1 MNIAALGTLRWT
13 ALVTVLALSHGAGA
27 GTIPLQNPR
36 EPHRPVPL
44 PLLLEHAELDAS
56 LKAAA
61 RQDGDLGAA
70 ARAVLEL
77 VEPHMKREQALA
89 LPPLRLL
96 PRLANREFAGDI
108 ADMVAVTERLR
119 AELPTLRSEHVA
131 IKRALEELW
140 AIAWATGKPE
150 YAFLAQ
156 RVNRHLEIDEQVLY
170 PMSLV
175 VGDYLALMRA
185 RTSPTN

>member
-1 MNIAALGTLRWT
+1 MSITALSTIQWT
-13 ALVTVLALSHGAGA
+13 ALATVLALSHGAGA
-27 GTIPLQNPR
+27 GTVPLQNPR
-36 EPHRPVPL
+36 DAHRPIPL
-44 PLLLEHAELDAS
+44 AMLLEHAELDAS

-61 RQDGDLGAA
+61 REDGDLGAA

-96 PRLANREFAGDI
+96 PRLANREFGGDI
-108 ADMVAVTERLR
+108 AEMVAVTARLR

-140 AIAWATGKPE
+140 ATAWAVGKPE

-156 RVNRHLEIDEQVLY
+156 RVNRHIEIDEQVVF

-175 VGDYLALMRA
+175 VGDYLALLRA
-185 RTSPTN
+185 RTPPTD

>member
-1 MNIAALGTLRWT
+1 MNITALGTLRWT
-13 ALVTVLALSHGAGA
+13 ALVTVLALSHGVGA
-27 GTIPLQNPR
+27 GTVSLQSPR
-36 EPHRPVPL
+36 EPHRPAPL
-44 PLLLEHAELDAS
+44 PLLLEHAELYAS

-61 RQDGDLGAA
+61 REDGDLGAT

-96 PRLANREFAGDI
+96 PRLANREFGGEI
-108 ADMVAVTERLR
+108 ADVVAVTERLR
-119 AELPTLRSEHVA
+119 AELPTLRSEHLA

-140 AIAWATGKPE
+140 TTAWAVGRPE
-150 YAFLAQ
+150 YAFLTQ
-156 RVNRHLEIDEQVLY
+156 RVNRHIEIDEQVLY

-175 VGDYLALMRA
+175 TGDYLALLRVQ
-185 RTSPTN
+185 TSPTN